1 MTRYCSGVD
10 ELILSLDEIS
20 TRKDNNLYTITSMA
34 SGDIQNHLFFFPTAP
49 SVTINPL
56 TNDIKSPRPSHA
68 LRSPKATSSG
78 ILKLIQNILFFGAT
92 SLTSQTLVS
101 NRSPCTSFT
110 PNFSLA
116 LSQISMFAASL
127 SSFLGPKQCT
137 CTIGNFVFVCGVKR
151 CSDF

>member
-20 TRKDNNLYTITSMA
+20 THKDNNLDYIGRYSKL
-34 SGDIQNHLFFFPTAP
+34 SIFFPNFP
-49 SVTINPL
+49 SVTINPP

-116 LSQISMFAASL
+116 LSQISIFAASL